1 MKSRMIAGIASALL
15 MVSPTVLLAA
25 PGGQNS
31 DPNTVAQQNMS
42 VQPAMSQALQHLAE
56 AKKSLEGGNSEHG
69 GHRAKALE
77 HVNQAIAET
86 EQAVAYYNQ
95 QKAAG
100 KTGSKTK

>member
-1 MKSRMIAGIASALL
+1 MKSKVIAGIASAMLIL
-15 MVSPTVLLAA
+15 APTVLPAA
-25 PGGQNS
+25 PAGQQS

-69 GHRAKALE
+69 GHRAKAIE

-100 KTGSKTK
+100 KTGTKTK